1 MTTEN
6 ETVLSFDEINRQYNG
21 EWVMLRVLK
30 SEGDR
35 ITEGAVLA
43 HDADRETVGALL
55 SRAQEQQPRPSLA
68 FFRARS
74 A

>member
-21 EWVMLRVLK
+21 EWVMLRVVK
-30 SEGDR
+30 TEGDR
-35 ITEGAVLA
+35 IIEGAVLA
-43 HDADRETVGALL
+43 HDAERETVGALL
-55 SRAQEQQPRPSLA
+55 SRAQEQQPRPCLA
-68 FFRARS
+68 FFRARG